1 MVVWVKCKIKGVMI
15 KVETYKHD
23 SMSELENHIECG
35 IGQGQKLVI
44 TVKTTIKYEDI
55 SNR

>member
-1 MVVWVKCKIKGVMI
+1 MV

-35 IGQGQKLVI
+35 IDQGQKLVSCS
-44 TVKTTIKYEDI
+44 TKDTFFSFSLYNKESTLVWEV
-55 SNR
+55 